1 MTIDEKKEMTMGKK
15 FFIITT
21 SGRNYT
27 GTIISEDSNFISI
40 IDKFGLNVRITIGN
54 IEVIEEVRE

>member
-1 MTIDEKKEMTMGKK
+1 MDEKNTQQKK
-15 FFIITT
+15 VFIKTI

-27 GTIISEDSNFISI
+27 GIITNEDSNFISI
-40 IDKFGLNVRITIGN
+40 IDKFGLNVRIAVKD

>member
-1 MTIDEKKEMTMGKK
+1 MDENNTTTKKVFIKTI
-15 FFIITT
+15 

-27 GTIISEDSNFISI
+27 GKIISEDSNFISI
-40 IDKFGLNVRITIGN
+40 IDKYNLNVRIAVKD

>member
-1 MTIDEKKEMTMGKK
+1 MDEKNTQNKK
-15 FFIITT
+15 VFIKTI

-27 GTIISEDSNFISI
+27 GIITNENSNFISI
-40 IDKFGLNVRITIGN
+40 IDKFDLNVRIAVKD

>member
-15 FFIITT
+15 FFIRTA

-40 IDKFGLNVRITIGN
+40 IDKFGLNVRITIGD

>member
-1 MTIDEKKEMTMGKK
+1 MGKK
-15 FFIITT
+15 FFIRTT

-40 IDKFGLNVRITIGN
+40 IDKFGLNVRITIGD

>member
-15 FFIITT
+15 FFIRTT

-40 IDKFGLNVRITIGN
+40 IDKFGLNVRITIGD

>member
-1 MTIDEKKEMTMGKK
+1 MDKKNTQNKKVFIKTI
-15 FFIITT
+15 

-27 GTIISEDSNFISI
+27 GIITNEDSNFISI
-40 IDKFGLNVRITIGN
+40 IDKFGLNVRISVKD

>member
-1 MTIDEKKEMTMGKK
+1 MDEKNTQQKK
-15 FFIITT
+15 VFIKTI

-27 GTIISEDSNFISI
+27 GIITNEDSNFISI
-40 IDKFGLNVRITIGN
+40 IDKFGLNVRIALKD

>member
-1 MTIDEKKEMTMGKK
+1 MDEKNTQNKK
-15 FFIITT
+15 VFIKTI

-27 GTIISEDSNFISI
+27 GIITNENSNFISI
-40 IDKFGLNVRITIGN
+40 IDKFGLNVRIAVKD

>member
-1 MTIDEKKEMTMGKK
+1 MDKKNTQNKKVFIKTI
-15 FFIITT
+15 

-27 GTIISEDSNFISI
+27 GIIINEDSNFISI
-40 IDKFGLNVRITIGN
+40 IDKFGLNVRIAVKD

>member
-1 MTIDEKKEMTMGKK
+1 MDEKNTQNKK
-15 FFIITT
+15 VFIKTI

-27 GTIISEDSNFISI
+27 GIITNEDSNFISI
-40 IDKFGLNVRITIGN
+40 IDKFGLNVRIAVKD